1 MNGWFLVAGLFLIA
15 VGVAHALGGELANFK
30 NLYGQT
36 MPEGQRAEFRAS
48 WHLFTV
54 DTLLSGAILM
64 VMAIPEVLPEFDPAA
79 ELISTVIAL
88 RYGLHGL
95 MWLANVLQVGRNMLW
110 RTPQWTLMLVAAG
123 LVLLGKPV

>member
-1 MNGWFLVAGLFLIA
+1 MNGWFLAAGVYLIL

-30 NLYGQT
+30 NLRGDH

-54 DTLLSGAILM
+54 DLLLSGVIMLAL
-64 VMAIPEVLPEFDPAA
+64 AIPDIMPSLDSAA
-79 ELISTVIAL
+79 TEISTIIAL

-95 MWLANVLQVGRNMLW
+95 MWLVNALRVSREML
-110 RTPQWTLMLVAAG
+110 RRAPQWTLMFVAAG
-123 LVLLGKPV
+123 LVLLGIP